1 MKNVQ
6 AARDEIEAK
15 WKKGIRPV
23 EWSSQE
29 EYEKIKQ
36 QYYRSRNP
44 FGALGLTLCTLYGE
58 RAKDEL

>member
-1 MKNVQ
+1 MEV
-6 AARDEIEAK
+6 K

-23 EWSSQE
+23 EWPSQE
-29 EYEKIKQ
+29 QYEKIKQ